1 MADIWASYSEVGQL
15 CACSANEARSLIQM
29 RGWPRRRCSDGVTRT
44 KLPADLALAFI
55 HSAALSLDLDRI
67 ADLNVARLRPIMPQP
82 EVGLLPVK
90 QRLA

>member
-15 CACSANEARSLIQM
+15 CACSADEARGLIRM

-44 KLPADLALAFI
+44 KLPADLAQAFI
-55 HSAALSLDLDRI
+55 QSAALRLDLDRL
-67 ADLNVARLRPIMPQP
+67 ADLNVARLRAVTAQP
-82 EVGLLPVK
+82 DLGLPVQ